1 MVIQFKQAIYRYYLD
16 TFGDKC
22 KPNWSNLRR
31 VPLAYRE
38 EPKTFIKQQVIADL
52 MTLKLSFF
60 YDGKLQK
67 IDCAKSGAEF
77 LYWLRWLDFDDLI
90 AECEPSDAE
99 LSYAEFQTFKRRNGV
114 RVY

>member
-1 MVIQFKQAIYRYYLD
+1 MVIRFKQAIYRYYLD
-16 TFGDKC
+16 TFGDRC

-38 EPKTFIKQQVIADL
+38 EPRTFIKQQVVADL

-60 YDGKLQK
+60 YDNKLVRTEN
-67 IDCAKSGAEF
+67 AKNGNDF
-77 LYWLRWLDFDDLI
+77 LYWLRWLNFDDLI